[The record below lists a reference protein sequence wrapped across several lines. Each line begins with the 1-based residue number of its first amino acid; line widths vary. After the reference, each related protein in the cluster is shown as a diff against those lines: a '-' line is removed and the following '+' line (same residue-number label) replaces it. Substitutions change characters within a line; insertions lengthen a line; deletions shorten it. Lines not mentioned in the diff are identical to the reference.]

1 MEEEYKESELSK
13 IVKKLMDEE
22 GYEFGEAVKE
32 AMKKGYAYGGGVGH
46 LMEPTQ
52 TYHQYHD
59 FTAPMTVG
67 AMVDNMYNRGGR
79 VALQGGGMDAS
90 KPDFGKSKSTNREK
104 GIMSR
109 NKGPQGTTGNINNS
123 GGGGGRNNNPPQLT
137 LVDKNPNVVKDTVTN
152 AAINFGAKEL
162 GLGNLVHPAFLLKGA
177 YDYFKNPKI
186 KDEDVT
192 LETSEVTNNLPDNT
206 LVAELNDMQKKMLEG
221 PQKQLKDIMGISNE
235 EILQNISPFNTEET
249 PATIEDV
256 NKFYAADGGRVGMF
270 MGGDP
275 LTGQA
280 LAIYNSMN
288 DYGFSDQE
296 IADALQTQG
305 YYTPPDSGT
314 PDPTPDP
321 TPTPGQGGGQGG
333 GGGEEIMELQ
343 KTYRTLPG
351 NPKNYRLSQL
361 EGSSD
366 YFPPTT
372 KIGKTKNFL
381 QEKFFQPKV
390 KGTLGDRLLAQSQG
404 ITSTIPSLTGI
415 LGNLR
420 SPFNPKSP
428 TYNPNLPGQLNFL
441 EGSPMVTRKSGQ
453 FINPKLGAVEG
464 NFMDVTGAL
473 IGRDPNSGHLKY
485 GPGSV
490 LSGKNVISGFGTNDY
505 ETMLMDY
512 ITKMGANERISAA
525 GKAARLKDA
534 KAELAALTGQKV
546 DDITTDAITTQM
558 KIAKTNKISAG
569 EAAGIMK
576 AIDRDNRA
584 TESRGRADLGKSYDA
599 GTYCFDPNTLV
610 QMADGSEKK
619 IKEIQLGD
627 ATKGGEVTGVFQ
639 FKASDE
645 IHDYKGVTVA
655 GSHYV
660 KEDGKFIMV
669 QDSPLS
675 VKIDKIPVV
684 YSLDTTGRRIFINDI
699 EFADYNGDGVAK
711 NFLTNAGVD
720 LTGFNTEVLRQ
731 VEHRLI

>member
-1 MEEEYKESELSK
+1 MEEAYKASELSK

-109 NKGPQGTTGNINNS
+109 NKGPQGTTGNINNP

-162 GLGNLVHPAFLLKGA
+162 GLGHLVHPALMLKGA
-177 YDYFKNPKI
+177 YDYFKNPKN
-186 KDEDVT
+186 KDEYVT

-206 LVAELNDMQKKMLEG
+206 LFADALTTPIEGLGGYNYLDTKTLLDAGYDPEEVSTWKNNEGTELIKTLTLKK
-221 PQKQLKDIMGISNE
+221 
-235 EILQNISPFNTEET
+235 
-249 PATIEDV
+249 
-256 NKFYAADGGRVGMF
+256 GGRVGMF

-333 GGGEEIMELQ
+333 GGGGEIMELQ

-361 EGSSD
+361 EGWSD

-381 QEKFFQPKV
+381 QEKFFQPRI
-390 KGTLGDRLLAQSQG
+390 KGQLGDRLQKQSQG
-404 ITSTIPSLTGI
+404 IMGSIPLPGAM
-415 LGNLR
+415 LGKLR
-420 SPFNPKSP
+420 SPFNPDSP
-428 TYNPNLPGQLNFL
+428 TYNPNLAGQLNFL

-584 TESRGRADLGKSYDA
+584 TESRGRAELGSSYDA
-599 GTYCFDPNTLV
+599 GSYCFDPSTPI
-610 QMADGSEKK
+610 QMADGSTKE